1 MNIEQLPWQ
10 TALRTALI
18 LGANVSIA
26 FFIQL
31 AALER
36 KRSPLPLTI
45 VLLGRGVLINL
56 LGGIVFQEYI
66 SKNNFWS
73 YCYEA
78 LITFQSIIL
87 WIFVF
92 YTFTGDALKIVV
104 TSMAAEIYAV
114 ALNGVVLAM
123 INYAEGRES
132 LLLSGGSFQP
142 LDLLIPLIMYA
153 VFLPLYFFFRDK
165 LKENRYRRLKHRK
178 LWTTF
183 AGVYIFLG
191 IMSWWNGYANR
202 MSYMSWFIWLI
213 FFIFAAGAGIVG
225 GWNWINYMGKIE
237 REHRL
242 LKRQQEFLCFHKRAM
257 NDQIQ
262 SMEENQRLIDLQM
275 KEIQKLGGRTLSG
288 ERAKTYLKQLKQE
301 YHNIKAGVYCS
312 EWEIDAVLYY
322 YSQKAEEN
330 EIVCSF
336 YFGNYRRGSVK
347 HEYLSEILL
356 LLLEES
362 IEKNLTVEKGERR
375 ISLSAGTVRNQVLLS
390 LETVGRGK
398 FRTWKLR
405 TFAEKHQGLL
415 KYKKKEKN
423 IYIKLMI
430 PCTESYKQSDISK

>member
-45 VLLGRGVLINL
+45 VLLVRGVLINL

-73 YCYEA
+73 NCYEA

-153 VFLPLYFFFRDK
+153 VFFPLYFLFRDK

-178 LWTTF
+178 FWIAF
-183 AGVYIFLG
+183 AGIYIFLG
-191 IMSWWNGYANR
+191 IISWWNGYANR
-202 MSYMSWFIWLI
+202 MSYMSWGIWLI
-213 FFIFAAGAGIVG
+213 IFFIAAGAGIAG
-225 GWNWINYMGKIE
+225 GWSWINYMGKIE

-242 LKRQQEFLCFHKRAM
+242 LKKQQEFLSLHKRAI
-257 NDQIQ
+257 NEQIQ
-262 SMEENQRLIDLQM
+262 SMEENQKLIDLQM
-275 KEIQKLGGRTLSG
+275 KEIQNLEGMALSG
-288 ERAKTYLKQLKQE
+288 ERVKAYLKQLKQE
-301 YHNIKAGVYCS
+301 YYSIKAGVYCS
-312 EWEIDAVLYY
+312 EWEIDAILYY

-330 EIVCSF
+330 EIACSF
-336 YFGNYRRGSVK
+336 YFGNYRKGSVK
-347 HEYLSEILL
+347 HEYLSEILM
-356 LLLEES
+356 LLLEEA
-362 IEKNLTVEKGERR
+362 IEKNLTIEKQERK
-375 ISLSAGTVRNQVLLS
+375 ISLSAGTVRNQLILY
-390 LETVGRGK
+390 LETAGRGR
-398 FRTWKLR
+398 FRIWKLR
-405 TFAEKHQGLL
+405 LFAEKHRGLV
-415 KYKKKEKN
+415 KYKKRENKIQVK
-423 IYIKLMI
+423 IML
-430 PCTESYKQSDISK
+430 PCTECYNQKTVFE